1 MADSMGGRLRQGW
14 LDRQRKRL
22 EEQDRQL
29 SREEIRL
36 NLAEVELIERHREI
50 VRLAERMGVAIP
62 IESAPDP
69 SFGGLAGPEHD
80 PSHSGA
86 PSENR
91 TSVGELETYRRQIEA
106 RRAALPRRER
116 ALREQQAR
124 LERIEAELHRH
135 WQRVQRAEAD
145 PGSPLARPRRR
156 IRLAGG
162 WSMTQVLLA
171 IIAGIFVL
179 DFLSGNRLL
188 VAGAKYGPN
197 IWAGQWYRL
206 ITSAFLHANLMHFA
220 TNAFSIY
227 IIGPMV
233 EGMLGGRRFLL
244 VYLVSA
250 VMGSGASLFFSPF
263 TLSVGASGAIFGM
276 LGYLLYAHWQ
286 RPQAVPAAV
295 RQWVLGILLLN
306 VFITF
311 VMPRIDIWGHLGGL
325 IGGFAAGFIA
335 GAPGPSPIA
344 LFRSGR
350 RGPLG
355 LAVLAS
361 VVMGGFLWVALNPG
375 LRILF

>member
-1 MADSMGGRLRQGW
+1 MAESIADQLRRRW
-14 LDRQRKRL
+14 LARQRRRL
-22 EEQDRQL
+22 EEQEREISRQ
-29 SREEIRL
+29 EIRL
-36 NLAEVELIERHREI
+36 NLLEVELVERRRE
-50 VRLAERMGVAIP
+50 VARQAERLGVPLPVHAFSGEAFSQAP
-62 IESAPDP
+62 PEPEASPGDPDP
-69 SFGGLAGPEHD
+69 SPA
-80 PSHSGA
+80 A
-86 PSENR
+86 
-91 TSVGELETYRRQIEA
+91 ELERLRRQLEA
-106 RRAALPRRER
+106 RRAALPRRE
-116 ALREQQAR
+116 QAIRKELAELER
-124 LERIEAELHRH
+124 LESEFQRH
-135 WQRVQRAEAD
+135 WQRYQQQTAD
-145 PGSPLARPRRR
+145 PGSPLAKPRRR
-156 IRLAGG
+156 ITFGSG
-162 WSMTQVLLA
+162 WTMTQTLLA
-171 IIAGIFVL
+171 VIAAVFVL
-179 DFLSGNRLL
+179 DLLTGNWLL
-188 VAGAKYGPN
+188 VAGAKFGPS
-197 IWAGQWYRL
+197 IWGGQWYRL
-206 ITSAFLHANLMHFA
+206 VTSAFLHANLMHFA